1 VVRMCVCCFCYLCGK
16 TSLGV
21 VPTIP
26 NSQVFPPSPGIWPP
40 LTTTWK
46 CQRVGP
52 YADVCVYEN
61 LCHDGEFW
69 YFIDPDAYKKNKTL
83 DPVLYPYSD
92 FKTGVVY
99 PRLPVPKQ
107 DSNQMFPFNG
117 GGA

>member
-1 VVRMCVCCFCYLCGK
+1 MCVCCFFYLCGK

-99 PRLPVPKQ
+99 PRLPVPKP